1 MSIRIGTNLPS
12 LSAQRSLALAD
23 RRLGREMQELASGS
37 RFARAGDDAAGFAI
51 AEGLRGQVVSL
62 TQAKQNADN
71 AAGLFRVAEGG
82 LNEQNNILIRLRE
95 LSIQAAS
102 DTVADEEREYLDSEF
117 QLLTEE
123 FDRIASTTRF
133 GSQSLLSGSN
143 KTYEFH
149 LGSNG
154 DRDDVVRYT
163 LDSDTRASTIGLSG
177 LGVSSKDDATES
189 IRSVDEGLSRVANVR
204 AELGAIQS
212 RLEFASNNLDVQREN
227 VAAAHSQMADV
238 DVAQTVSEMT
248 RDKLQTEFSAAVL
261 AQANSSPQL
270 ALRLLGS

>member
-1 MSIRIGTNLPS
+1 MSIKIGTNVAS
-12 LSAQRSLALAD
+12 LSAQRSLAKAD
-23 RRLGREMQELASGS
+23 RNLSREMQELASGS

-62 TQAKQNADN
+62 TQAKQNADS

-117 QLLTEE
+117 QLLTDE
-123 FDRIASTTRF
+123 FDRIARTTRF
-133 GSQSLLSGSN
+133 GSQSLLTGTN

-149 LGSNG
+149 LGSSG
-154 DRDDVVRYT
+154 DSDDVVRYT
-163 LDSDTRASTIGLSG
+163 LDSDTRASTIGLKG
-177 LGVSSKDDATES
+177 LGVASKSEATDS
-189 IRSVDEGLSRVANVR
+189 IRSVDDGLMKIAGVR
-204 AELGAIQS
+204 ANLGAIQS

-227 VAAAHSQMADV
+227 VAAAHSEIADV
-238 DVAQTVSEMT
+238 DVARSVSELT
-248 RDKLQTEFSAAVL
+248 RDKLQAEFGASVL
-261 AQANSSPQL
+261 AQANTSPQL
-270 ALRLLGS
+270 ALRLLS